1 MTRQDVS
8 VEHDDV
14 VERSSDDV
22 LVSESES
29 ESVDAPG
36 LRTEQGA
43 VPALLP
49 LDVDDAGLARGIEA
63 ILFVVDEPLSGTVLS
78 ETLGVALDR
87 VQSALQLLSGQ
98 YLDELRG
105 IELLEVAGGWRLMT
119 RPAAREV
126 LERWII
132 GARHGRLTQ
141 AALETL
147 AVIAYRQPIARQT
160 VGEIRGVNPDG
171 ALRSLVARG
180 LVREVGRDD
189 APGQAVLFG
198 TTTLFL
204 ERMGLNDLRE
214 LPPLPSYLPDGPA
227 PDEPDATGLVEL
239 RRRLREGSQR
249 LGGSRGAASPQE
261 RLDVAGT
268 LDGEDV
274 DDEGDLMPAPSAPR
288 GRDDGEI
295 IALSDRLEQAARS
308 AMGRLR
314 HAQAVTAT
322 REAKDDQDA
331 LDDEGTPDVQD
342 SAGAA
347 DEAGVDGRG

>member
-1 MTRQDVS
+1 MMRQDVS

-14 VERSSDDV
+14 IERATDGG
-22 LVSESES
+22 
-29 ESVDAPG
+29 SVPEPELA
-36 LRTEQGA
+36 TEQGA
-43 VPALLP
+43 VPLLLP
-49 LDVDDAGLARGIEA
+49 LEIDDAGLARGIEA
-63 ILFVVDEPLSGTVLS
+63 ILFVVDEPVSAAVLS

-87 VQSALQLLSGQ
+87 VHAALGLLADR
-98 YLDELRG
+98 YRDEQRG

-119 RPAAREV
+119 RPVAREV

-204 ERMGLNDLRE
+204 ERMGLSDLRE
-214 LPPLPSYLPDGPA
+214 LPALPSYLPDGPA

-239 RRRLREGSQR
+239 RRRLREGSHR
-249 LGGSRGAASPQE
+249 LGGDRVAASAQE
-261 RLDVAGT
+261 RLDVAGA
-268 LDGEDV
+268 LSGDEQ
-274 DDEGDLMPAPSAPR
+274 DDDGDLMPAPSAPR

-322 REAKDDQDA
+322 REAEDEQADQDA
-331 LDDEGTPDVQD
+331 QRAVQD
-342 SAGAA
+342 
-347 DEAGVDGRG
+347 EAEVDDRG